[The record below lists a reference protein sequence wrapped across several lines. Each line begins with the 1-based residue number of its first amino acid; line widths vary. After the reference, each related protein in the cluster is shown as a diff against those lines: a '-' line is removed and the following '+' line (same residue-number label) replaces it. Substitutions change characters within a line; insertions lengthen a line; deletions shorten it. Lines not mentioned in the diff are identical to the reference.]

1 MSRFLPKRARTLT
14 GRLYF
19 AGSVEAVEA
28 VEAMTYHGMDCGEIS
43 MPFFP
48 HRDILRSCAWAK
60 DRDGCAR
67 DRYMQ
72 YAGKSN
78 RFTNNA

>member
-1 MSRFLPKRARTLT
+1 
-14 GRLYF
+14 
-19 AGSVEAVEA
+19 
-28 VEAMTYHGMDCGEIS
+28 MTYRGMDCGEIS

-48 HRDILRSCAWAK
+48 HRDFLRSCAWAK